1 MPRTVVAQNRR
12 ARHDYFI
19 ESMIE
24 AGLQLTGSE
33 VKSLRL
39 GRGSIAEAYALER
52 LGEVHLVNAHIP
64 EYRPAG
70 TFGHQARRPRKLLLH
85 RREIDRL
92 TGSVQREGMTL
103 IPLQLYF
110 NERGRAKLEL
120 GLAKGKRKVD
130 KRHTVK
136 ERDWKRDKQRLMKHG

>member
-12 ARHDYFI
+12 ARHDYFV
-19 ESMIE
+19 ENTFE
-24 AGLQLTGSE
+24 AGLLLTGSE

-39 GRGSIAEAYALER
+39 GRGSISEAYALER

-92 TGSVQREGMTL
+92 AGAIQREGMTL

-110 NERGRAKLEL
+110 NERAGRSLKSAWRKASAKSTS
-120 GLAKGKRKVD
+120 AMPSRKG
-130 KRHTVK
+130 T
-136 ERDWKRDKQRLMKHG
+136 GNGTSGG